1 MKKIILVLL
10 ILNSSLSFIFA
21 QKIPEI
27 SKVKVASLY
36 ERVIDGIGIF
46 IGRSVDDVVNLLKE
60 TKTDFIFRGWW
71 RWSPCP
77 ENCSELP
84 PEYIPICERSGYSYQ
99 NLQNA
104 IKKIKNEIPQ
114 IIFCGAIPAQ
124 IIQKESVWNPLTHEI
139 IRYPETWEMALDP
152 AKWGIDVSKEEF
164 QCWFGKTHFWV
175 DPDMDCQDYDPE
187 KAAAYFPDIT
197 NKRFQELLLSWAK
210 KQIDCGVDAIWIDML
225 AKQTS
230 MLYYLT
236 KDFEHPA
243 VKESYFAIHKIVN
256 KIHEYGKKKRRYI
269 YVGSWA
275 TVVKYF
281 FMEKEFPNNLPK
293 LDFVTISPSSKEV
306 REMKLDEEKWDEYI
320 KLIREKLGNIP
331 VFAFIDWASTTK
343 TPLGVFSQNL
353 ISEQQKEFLKI
364 ADQFFLDKGVIF
376 IYPIH
381 GGWMGNDAEILSFGV
396 SKVYDSLAPE
406 FQTYE
411 TIKELALRKKAKRII
426 RRR

>member
-1 MKKIILVLL
+1 MNKIFVFLL
-10 ILNSSLSFIFA
+10 ILSVSLNFIFC
-21 QKIPEI
+21 QETLEI

-46 IGRSVDDVVNLLKE
+46 IGRSIDDVVNLLNE

-77 ENCSELP
+77 ESCFELP
-84 PEYIPICERSGYSYQ
+84 PQYIPICERNGYSYQ

-104 IKKIKNEIPQ
+104 IKKIKDEIPG

-124 IIQKESVWNPLTHEI
+124 IIQRESVWNPLTHEI

-152 AKWGIDVSKEEF
+152 EKWGIDVSKKEF

-175 DPDMDCQDYDPE
+175 DPDLNCQDYDPE

-197 NKRFQELLLSWAK
+197 NKRFQKLLLSWAK
-210 KQIDCGVDAIWIDML
+210 KQIDCGADAIWIDML
-225 AKQTS
+225 FKQAR
-230 MLYYLT
+230 MLAAIT
-236 KDFEHPA
+236 GDQEHSA
-243 VKESYFAIHKIVN
+243 VKDSFEAALKIVN
-256 KIHEYGKKKRRYI
+256 EIHSYGMLKGKHI
-269 YVGSWA
+269 YVGSWPSSVDFSYA
-275 TVVKYF
+275 Q
-281 FMEKEFPNNLPK
+281 PS
-293 LDFVTISPSSKEV
+293 LDFVTLSPSSKEV
-306 REMKLDEEKWDEYI
+306 LNMKFDELKWDEKI
-320 KLIREKLGNIP
+320 SKIREKMGDIP
-331 VFAFIDWASTTK
+331 IFAFIDWASTTK

-353 ISEQQKEFLKI
+353 TSEQQKEFLKI

-376 IYPIH
+376 IYPVH
-381 GGWMGNDAEILSFGV
+381 GGWMGRDAEILSFGV

-411 TIKELALRKKAKRII
+411 TIKELAQKKKSKKII
-426 RRR
+426 GRR